1 MHVCSFFCVL
11 AHTSSNLVLQAGRCF
26 NGGVNGGGF
35 NSQNWILTEV
45 KPQAAHER
53 ENFSALCWRAS
64 YPVIRVQDSP
74 LSGAE
79 AEAIVYVAVVDAVGV
94 WVYRIPAQGA
104 SSWCFSSFLVTV
116 TVTLLLSQTLKPYGR
131 DYQGVSHQRKFKCV
145 LILLYIAFAWGH
157 NDVFASQ
164 AQPSVP
170 PASVNPGNTSFAAA
184 FTSNCQVVCA
194 GLLRVCINGGD
205 KARVWDDAV
214 DQGCVFN
221 HQQGTSCSACKSCKW
236 IIRFLRVL
244 R

>member
-1 MHVCSFFCVL
+1 MD
-11 AHTSSNLVLQAGRCF
+11 F
-26 NGGVNGGGF
+26 NGGGATSG
-35 NSQNWILTEV
+35 TR
-45 KPQAAHER
+45 ER
-53 ENFSALCWRAS
+53 ELLRIVLACVIFS
-64 YPVIRVQDSP
+64 VIRVQDSP
-74 LSGAE
+74 LSGAA

-145 LILLYIAFAWGH
+145 LVLLRIAFARGH
-157 NDVFASQ
+157 NVVFASQ

-194 GLLRVCINGGD
+194 ASGRV
-205 KARVWDDAV
+205 A
-214 DQGCVFN
+214 CV
-221 HQQGTSCSACKSCKW
+221 H
-236 IIRFLRVL
+236 
-244 R
+244 